1 MDENAEK
8 AADDQDGKDMFQTP
22 EAKPEIDYN
31 AASQG
36 KETESERDEDEDEQ
50 GQETNGESA
59 SEVVCTKYI
68 YHIFAFFF
76 IKSFF
81 VFSN

>member
-36 KETESERDEDEDEQ
+36 KETESERDEDEDE
-50 GQETNGESA
+50 EMEDGEDEQRSDQ
-59 SEVVCTKYI
+59 
-68 YHIFAFFF
+68 
-76 IKSFF
+76 
-81 VFSN
+81 